1 MPRPIRPVR
10 LPRLNRRQFLWRSGA
25 FGAAGLSLPA
35 LLAACGGDDDDDDAG
50 GATTPGTTAGT
61 TPATT
66 AGTTPGTAVGT
77 TSATAAGTSPATS
90 PGTAPSGGG
99 GELFFENW
107 PEYIDPSEGGAT
119 GTVDRFI
126 EATGIA
132 MRYGEAIND
141 NNEYFALIQPVLGRG
156 DTIEPDLIALT
167 GWLAGRL
174 ITLDWVDPLPLDQVP
189 NAANLRPDLQNPA
202 WDPTGEFSLPWQTGI
217 TGIAYNLDA
226 TGREIG
232 SVEDLFDPAFNGK
245 IGMLT
250 EMRDTVGLIL
260 LGLGVDPATL
270 STFDDAAE
278 AFDQLA
284 QAKSDGQIRA
294 FTGNDYLDDLST
306 GNFAACIGWSG
317 DVVQLARDN
326 PAVRF
331 VIPEEGG
338 MSWAD
343 TMLMP
348 KGAANRDAAAAWMN
362 FVYDPVQAAQI
373 TAWVQYVSP
382 VVGVREE
389 LAKLDPELAE
399 SPLLFP
405 DEATL
410 ARLHGFANLSEDV
423 EAEYDAAF
431 SDIVGA

>member
-1 MPRPIRPVR
+1 MRRPIRTVR
-10 LPRLNRRQFLWRSGA
+10 GQTLNRRQFLWRSGA
-25 FGAAGLSLPA
+25 LGAAGLSLPA
-35 LLAACGGDDDDDDAG
+35 LLAACGGDDDDDAG
-50 GATTPGTTAGT
+50 GTTTPGT
-61 TPATT
+61 PP
-66 AGTTPGTAVGT
+66 TTPGTAAGGT
-77 TSATAAGTSPATS
+77 PATAAGTGPATS
-90 PGTAPSGGG
+90 AGTAPSGGG

-107 PEYIDPSEGGAT
+107 PEYIDLTEDGAV

-132 MRYGEAIND
+132 MRYTEAIND
-141 NNEYFALIQPVLGRG
+141 NNEYFAVIQPVLGRG
-156 DTIEPDLIALT
+156 DTIDPDLIALT
-167 GWLAGRL
+167 GWMAGRL
-174 ITLDWVDPLPLDQVP
+174 INLGWVDPLPLDQVP
-189 NAANLRPDLQNPA
+189 NAANLRPDLQNPT

-226 TGREIG
+226 TGRELS
-232 SVEDLFDPAFNGK
+232 SVEDLFDPAYNGK
-245 IGMLT
+245 VGMLL
-250 EMRDTVGLIL
+250 EMRDTLGLIL
-260 LGLGVDPATL
+260 LGLGVDPATV
-270 STFDDAAE
+270 STFDEAAG

-284 QAKSDGQIRA
+284 AAKSDGQIRA

-306 GNFAACIGWSG
+306 GNFAACVGWSG
-317 DVVQLARDN
+317 DVVQLAKDN

-331 VIPEEGG
+331 VIPDEGG

-348 KGAANRDAAAAWMN
+348 KGAANRDQAAAWMN

-373 TAWVQYVSP
+373 TAYVQYVSP
-382 VVGVREE
+382 VVGVQEE
-389 LAKLDPELAE
+389 LAKIDPELAE

-405 DEATL
+405 DAATL
-410 ARLHGFANLSEDV
+410 ERLHGFANLPEDV

>member
-1 MPRPIRPVR
+1 MPRSPYPIRRPV
-10 LPRLNRRQFLWRSGA
+10 LNRRQFLWRSGA
-25 FGAAGLSLPA
+25 LGAAGLSIPT
-35 LLAACGGDDDDDDAG
+35 LLAACGGDDDDSAG
-50 GATTPGTTAGT
+50 GATTSP
-61 TPATT
+61 
-66 AGTTPGTAVGT
+66 GTTPGTTTPGT
-77 TSATAAGTSPATS
+77 TTPGVTTPGTSGAS
-90 PGTAPSGGG
+90 QPSGGGG

-107 PEYIDPSEGGAT
+107 PAYIDPTEGGTT

-156 DTIEPDLIALT
+156 DRIDPDIIALT
-167 GWLAGRL
+167 GWMAARL
-174 ITLDWVDPLPLDQVP
+174 ITLGWVDPLPLDQVP
-189 NAANLRPDLQNPA
+189 NAANLRPDLQNPT

-245 IGMLT
+245 IGMLL
-250 EMRDTVGLIL
+250 EMRDTIGLLL
-260 LGLGVDPATL
+260 LGLGVDPSTVT
-270 STFDDAAE
+270 TFDDAAG

-284 QAKSDGQIRA
+284 EAKSNGQIRA

-317 DVVQLARDN
+317 DVVQLSIDN
-326 PAVRF
+326 PAVKF
-331 VIPEEGG
+331 VLPEEGG

-348 KGAANRDAAAAWMN
+348 KGAENRDPAAQWMN
-362 FVYDPVQAAQI
+362 FVYDPVQAAQL
-373 TAWVQYVSP
+373 TAYVQYVSP
-382 VVGVREE
+382 VVGVQEE
-389 LAKLDPELAE
+389 LAKLDPTLAE

-405 DEATL
+405 DAATL
-410 ARLHGFANLSEDV
+410 ERLHGFANLSEEV

-431 SDIVGA
+431 SEIVGA